1 MPRLLASLLL
11 GALLTGAAAAQDARF
26 EGRVTQAGSG
36 EPLIGATVVL
46 EGTVYGVA
54 TDTDGRYGFSA
65 PPGAYVLTASYV
77 GYEGVRR
84 EVRPAPGEVVAAD
97 FVLEE
102 AASAV
107 SEVVVTGAS
116 RRAEKLTDSPATVQV
131 ISAAELEAFPG
142 FSYEQALA
150 RLKGVDF
157 VRTGISG
164 VGINARGFN
173 SAFNSKMLLLTDGR
187 RSIIPG
193 NGLPLGNMN
202 TVTKEDVDRV
212 EVILGPSSALYG
224 PNAHNG
230 IINVITKD
238 PRNTPG
244 LTLTAEGGAGGADA
258 SVYSVRGRYAQ
269 AFADKRF
276 ALKLTGEYTGGTDFA
291 FDDSVYV
298 ATPAGTVAVNEDPS
312 LDVSHARGGADLF
325 YSPVPDADVVL
336 SYSASRNDYLGV
348 TNLGRNQ
355 IDDWSVQVLQ
365 LRATTPRFFA
375 QAYQT
380 WSNSGQTFALQNRAP
395 LLLAGVDADEAR
407 ERARFKDQSS
417 RFNAEAQFN
426 DTLYGFG
433 IVAGADYEREEAVSS
448 GTYLSDTTGTG
459 LVFSRYGVALQLE
472 RQLVG
477 TLRAVGAGR
486 YDYQENYGSQ
496 FSPKLGLVY
505 GLGGQL
511 GSLRVTYGQAFLA
524 PSVLQQELYI
534 PLGATATGVPIVA
547 RGNAQGYTVLNAQ
560 GQAETVDPLV
570 PEVVRTVEVGY
581 KGLPSGR
588 LFVDVNAYY
597 STEDNFVSPLSG
609 IGFATATGTGDD
621 AFQRQEVVLTYRNFG
636 EVASYGADLGLTY
649 FLNDRI
655 TIGGTYSFFDS
666 DIDEE
671 SFDLNNDGVVS
682 PNEISLNTP
691 GHKGSL
697 SFTARDVGMAGLS
710 AALTVRGVSQY
721 SFVSGRHFASDQQ
734 EGERVVLTTPG
745 GAVPFNYNYGPLG
758 GFVTADVSAGYQFT
772 PTLQVGA
779 AVTNLFGVE
788 QREFVGSPP
797 TPTFVTASLKTTLPA
812 FGR

>member
-1 MPRLLASLLL
+1 MFRLFASLLL
-11 GALLTGAAAAQDARF
+11 SLGLATGASAQNAQF
-26 EGRVTQAGSG
+26 EGRVTQADTG

-46 EGTVYGVA
+46 EGTVYGGA
-54 TDTDGRYGFSA
+54 TDIEGRYGFSA
-65 PPGAYVLTASYV
+65 PAGSYTLTASYV

-84 EVRPAPGEVVAAD
+84 SVRPAPGAVVVED
-97 FVLEE
+97 FALAE

-107 SEVVVTGAS
+107 SEVIVTGAS

-173 SAFNSKMLLLTDGR
+173 SAFNAKMLLLTDGR
-187 RSIIPG
+187 RSVIPG
-193 NGLPLGNMN
+193 NGLAFGNMN
-202 TVTKEDVDRV
+202 TVIKEDVDRI

-230 IINVITKD
+230 IINVVTKD

-258 SVYSVRGRYAQ
+258 SLYSVRGRYAQ

-276 ALKLTGEYTGGTDFA
+276 ALKLTGEYTGGSDFA
-291 FDDSVYV
+291 FNDSIYV
-298 ATPAGTVAVNEDPS
+298 ATAAGPVAVNENPS
-312 LDVSHARGGADLF
+312 LDVNHVRGGAEL
-325 YSPVPDADVVL
+325 YVSPVPDADVVL
-336 SYSASRNDYLGV
+336 SYSASQNDFLGV

-355 IDDWSVQVLQ
+355 IEDWRLQVLQ

-395 LLLAGVDADEAR
+395 LILAGVDAEAAR
-407 ERARFKDQSS
+407 ERARFKDESS

-426 DTLYGFG
+426 DTFYGFG
-433 IVAGADYEREEAVSS
+433 IVAGADFEREEAVSS

-459 LVFSRYGVALQLE
+459 LVFERYGVALQLE
-472 RQLVG
+472 RQLAG
-477 TLRAVGAGR
+477 TLRAVAAGR
-486 YDYQENYGSQ
+486 YDYQENYGEQ
-496 FSPKLGLVY
+496 FSPKVGLVY
-505 GLGGQL
+505 GLGGSL
-511 GSLRVTYGQAFLA
+511 GSLRVTYGQAFVA
-524 PSVLQQELYI
+524 PSVLQQELFI
-534 PLGATATGVPIVA
+534 PLGALPNGIPIVA

-570 PEVVRTVEVGY
+570 PEVVRTLEVGY
-581 KGLPSGR
+581 KGLPTGR
-588 LFVDVNAYY
+588 LFVDVNAYV
-597 STEDNFVSPLSG
+597 SDEDNFVSPLSS
-609 IGFATATGTGDD
+609 IGFATATGTGAD
-621 AFQRQEVVLTYRNFG
+621 AFERQEIVLTYRNFG
-636 EVASYGADLGLTY
+636 EVRSYGADFGATY

-655 TIGGTYSFFDS
+655 TVGGTYSFFGS

-697 SFTARDVGMAGLS
+697 SFTARDFGMRGVS
-710 AALTVRGVSQY
+710 AALTVRGVSEY
-721 SFVSGRHFASDQQ
+721 SFVSGRHFASD
-734 EGERVVLTTPG
+734 ENVGERVILATPG
-745 GAVPFNYNYGPLG
+745 GPVAFNYNYGPLG
-758 GFVTADVSAGYQFT
+758 GFVTADVSAGYQLS
-772 PTLQVGA
+772 PALQVGA
-779 AVTNLFGVE
+779 SVTNLFGVE